1 MIDWREA
8 AHNRVILGVLVLTL
22 MIDNRLGVDGLG
34 SPSQTG
40 MVVCVDN
47 VVQM

>member
-22 MIDNRLGVDGLG
+22 MIDNAIDDADNDLPPG
-34 SPSQTG
+34 G
-40 MVVCVDN
+40 MKIKMN
-47 VVQM
+47 IP

>member
-47 VVQM
+47 FV